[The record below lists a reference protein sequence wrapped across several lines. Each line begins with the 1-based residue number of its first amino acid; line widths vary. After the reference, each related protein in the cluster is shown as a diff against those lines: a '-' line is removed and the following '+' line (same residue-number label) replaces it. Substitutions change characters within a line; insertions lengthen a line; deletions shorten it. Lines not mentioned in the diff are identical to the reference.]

1 MRVIHTGMN
10 TGRIL
15 RHAATL
21 VLVGALGTAVWGL
34 VRHEFDPYGGIA
46 LTLVILM
53 VILDRYAAASETN
66 TLLHEIRAG
75 NGAAVEATLEKVS
88 SDTSSLLT
96 EQGSIKELVTAN
108 KETSERYV
116 TPFFGATMAD
126 GNMRYFQQLKL
137 GWSFRATSVQDHGSS
152 IEVDRND
159 SIRLWRDSLIDSTT
173 WDALSFAHDLWR
185 DDERRISEA
194 YQALQQELGGR
205 NRIRR
210 VFLVESHHDLDS
222 IMPVLTMQVRMLGA
236 DNVRWMLRPD
246 LMTLIE
252 RRGEHIRHSALLRD
266 LDFAVVNESFV
277 LWFVLNGRQLSR
289 SKLTE
294 VSQVVESAKHI
305 FRMSFD
311 NGQRLP

>member
-1 MRVIHTGMN
+1 MKTGS
-10 TGRIL
+10 IF
-15 RHAATL
+15 RHAAT
-21 VLVGALGTAVWGL
+21 VLLLGVAVWGI
-34 VRHEFDPYGGIA
+34 VREEFFPLEGVA
-46 LTLVILM
+46 LALVIL
-53 VILDRYAAASETN
+53 VLILDRVGAT
-66 TLLHEIRAG
+66 RAV
-75 NGAAVEATLEKVS
+75 NAVVDELRGDQDA
-88 SDTSSLLT
+88 
-96 EQGSIKELVTAN
+96 IKELVTAN
-108 KETSERYV
+108 KDTSERYV
-116 TPFFGATMAD
+116 SPFFGATLAE

-137 GWSFRATSVQDHGSS
+137 GWSFRATSVQDRGSS
-152 IEVDRND
+152 IEVDRNA
-159 SIRLWRDSLIDSTT
+159 SIMLWRDSLIDSTT

-222 IMPVLTMQVRMLGA
+222 IMPVLTKQVQMLGA

-246 LMTLIE
+246 LMALIE
-252 RRGEHIRHSALLRD
+252 QRGEQIRHSPLLRD

-277 LWFVLNGRQLSR
+277 LWFVLNGRQLAK

-294 VSQVVESAKHI
+294 VSQTVESAKHI

-311 NGQRLP
+311 NGQKLP

>member
-1 MRVIHTGMN
+1 MTTGSVVRHT
-10 TGRIL
+10 
-15 RHAATL
+15 ATVAL
-21 VLVGALGTAVWGL
+21 IGALAVTIWGTLRKDIAL
-34 VRHEFDPYGGIA
+34 TSGIA
-46 LTLVILM
+46 LGLVILVLIADRLSVLGW
-53 VILDRYAAASETN
+53 VISFLDEPRGEPTSLDEKLAS
-66 TLLHEIRAG
+66 LA
-75 NGAAVEATLEKVS
+75 
-88 SDTSSLLT
+88 T
-96 EQGSIKELVTAN
+96 EQTTIKELVRAN
-108 KETSERYV
+108 KDASERYV

-137 GWSFRATSVQDHGSS
+137 GWSFRATAVQDRGSS

-194 YQALQQELGGR
+194 YQTLQQELGGR

-222 IMPVLTMQVRMLGA
+222 IMTVLAKQVQLLGE

-246 LMTLIE
+246 LMGLVE
-252 RRGEHIRHSALLRD
+252 QRGGGLRNSPLLQD

-277 LWFVLNGRQLSR
+277 LWFVLNGRELSK

-294 VSQVVESAKHI
+294 VPAVVESAKQL
-305 FRMSFD
+305 FRLSFD
-311 NGQRLP
+311 NGHTLR

>member
-1 MRVIHTGMN
+1 MRSGS
-10 TGRIL
+10 IL
-15 RHAATL
+15 RRAATF
-21 VLVGALGTAVWGL
+21 VLLCALGVAVWGMT
-34 VRHEFDPYGGIA
+34 RKEFGPYEGLA
-46 LTLVILM
+46 LALVIAV
-53 VILDRYAAASETN
+53 VIIDRYAAGSATNAILDEMRATNRAS
-66 TLLHEIRAG
+66 
-75 NGAAVEATLEKVS
+75 VEATLEKVA
-88 SDTSSLLT
+88 SDTSSLRT
-96 EQGSIKELVTAN
+96 EQDALREIVTAN

-137 GWSFRATSVQDHGSS
+137 GWSFRATSVRDHGSS

-222 IMPVLTMQVRMLGA
+222 IMPVLTKQVQLLGA

-246 LMTLIE
+246 LMTLVE
-252 RRGEHIRHSALLRD
+252 QRGDHIRHSALLRD
-266 LDFAVVNESFV
+266 LDFAVVNEAFV
-277 LWFVLNGRQLSR
+277 LWFVLNGRQLSK